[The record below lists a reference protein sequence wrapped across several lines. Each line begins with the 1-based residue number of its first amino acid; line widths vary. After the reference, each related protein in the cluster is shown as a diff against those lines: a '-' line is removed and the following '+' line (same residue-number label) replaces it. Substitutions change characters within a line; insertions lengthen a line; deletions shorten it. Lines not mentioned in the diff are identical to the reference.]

1 MISPRLKSDLK
12 SANDQAL
19 SSNTTSA
26 QAQIHYYVFLFI
38 KWSTPGVRGSLMWGF
53 KERLNIRTCRGT
65 KMQRHSILCR
75 VFLEPHCAKEDASLI
90 WSLRAG
96 AGERT
101 WFLCRAPSSSSDAV
115 FMVPHRS
122 FTILWRICAFGPPV
136 PGCARQSRVSS
147 CYSSYSIQKENWV
160 SRVKRSLRLQPR
172 KLRTEIP
179 PVAPAWPRVIPRNRM
194 KYLQAP
200 VRVTWS
206 TIASDRDSEEKK
218 KANLTSCHR
227 QNKPAQSLYS
237 TKEITKSFL
246 AQITFLS
253 VCSRFQD
260 TSRRHFS
267 PRPTDQVRM
276 GWDGTRPHVCR
287 VPVTCLR
294 GYQTPISS
302 PGETDSDSSVGVRL
316 I

>member
-1 MISPRLKSDLK
+1 
-12 SANDQAL
+12 
-19 SSNTTSA
+19 
-26 QAQIHYYVFLFI
+26 
-38 KWSTPGVRGSLMWGF
+38 
-53 KERLNIRTCRGT
+53 
-65 KMQRHSILCR
+65 MQRHSILCR

-136 PGCARQSRVSS
+136 PGCAKQSRVSS

-160 SRVKRSLRLQPR
+160 FRVKRSLRLQPR

-179 PVAPAWPRVIPRNRM
+179 PVAPAWSRVIPRNRV

-218 KANLTSCHR
+218 KANVTSCHR
-227 QNKPAQSLYS
+227 RNKPAQSLYS
-237 TKEITKSFL
+237 TKEITKSFFFWL
-246 AQITFLS
+246 RLHFCPSAPVFRTLPGATSAPVPQI
-253 VCSRFQD
+253 RWGWD
-260 TSRRHFS
+260 G
-267 PRPTDQVRM
+267 M
-276 GWDGTRPHVCR
+276 GWDASTRLSRFPNSDIEPGGDNRQRLLCSRRVDLAGASDKTGTSRLVCSACEPHGAHRASDCR
-287 VPVTCLR
+287 
-294 GYQTPISS
+294 
-302 PGETDSDSSVGVRL
+302 
-316 I
+316 